1 MDIGILKRDSSF
13 KKSLIVKKIRNIP
26 KSRIYRMVRKGE
38 VRINSGRAKPCRKL
52 SLGDKV
58 RVPSL
63 AGLEIKAKQVQAY
76 LAPGLNKKTQEIT
89 IIADKPDFFIINKP
103 IDIAAHGVNG
113 DNLGL
118 VELVRQLYPSLN
130 LQLVHRLDRNTSG
143 CQLISKKQKFLRE
156 CNILIRERKVL
167 KKYTALVHGQ
177 WPDDIR
183 IVENKLSKNINISGE
198 RMVKISNDGKD
209 SITEFKIL
217 EKGKFFTKLSCNL
230 ITGRTHQIRVHTS
243 SKSFPIVGDLKYGDK
258 DKDKNFLNSDL
269 KRMYL
274 HSKSLEMKD
283 LSLKISCEEPKEFKK
298 MIKVSESESFLS

>member
-1 MDIGILKRDSSF
+1 
-13 KKSLIVKKIRNIP
+13 
-26 KSRIYRMVRKGE
+26 MVRKGE

-130 LQLVHRLDRNTSG
+130 LQLVHRLDKATSG
-143 CQLISKKQKFLRE
+143 LIIVSKKRSSLVAFHNLLRNGE
-156 CNILIRERKVL
+156 IK
-167 KKYTALVHGQ
+167 KKYLAVCVNN
-177 WPDDIR
+177 R
-183 IVENKLSKNINISGE
+183 KNINIPREVSKPLRRTLDKNGN
-198 RMVKISNDGKD
+198 RYVVVDNNGQFALTKIRLLKAEKESSLGHRYL
-209 SITEFKIL
+209 L
-217 EKGKFFTKLSCNL
+217 ECIP
-230 ITGRTHQIRVHTS
+230 ITGRTHQLRAHLLSIGL
-243 SKSFPIVGDLKYGDK
+243 PILGDK
-258 DKDKNFLNSDL
+258 RYHEEQSSSLL
-269 KRMYL
+269 KQFFPTRLYL
-274 HSKSLEMKD
+274 HAWK
-283 LSLKISCEEPKEFKK
+283 LSFRNPVNGTWEDFEAPVPDAFKK
-298 MIKVSESESFLS
+298 IFNSALQL